1 MGADAQRAAVE
12 MVCGGCGLH
21 VDPARTLPFR
31 CPSAARD
38 AGIDHVLAR
47 RVPIDE
53 LDADAAGFGAA
64 DAERNPFVRFRRLTL
79 AWHVAM
85 AHGLDDDAYV
95 ALVRELDDAVARV
108 DGSGFRA
115 TPLAHHDALGAWVKD
130 ETGNVSGSHKARHLM
145 GVMLALR
152 VFEVT
157 GLHADAELRS
167 RPLAIA
173 SCGNA
178 ALAAA
183 VVARAAE
190 WPIDVYI
197 PLDASEA
204 VVRRLGDLGA
214 RIHVCQREAGAAG
227 DPCVTAFR
235 AAVSGGAIPFGVQG
249 SESGLC
255 VEGGHTLGWELAAQF
270 AAQLAGA
277 AAGDAGLDAIYV
289 QVGGGALAAGLYRGL
304 REARALG
311 VLRRLP
317 RLYTVQTEGAW
328 PLRRAWDR
336 WREAGVDLAA
346 ALRDRGSFMWP
357 WETEPRSI
365 AHGILDDETYEWATL
380 LDAMDESGG
389 EPLVVDEDTLREANR
404 VGCAAIGIAVSHT
417 GTAGLAGVL
426 AKRAPGR
433 IGVVFTGAER

>member
-1 MGADAQRAAVE
+1 MTG
-12 MVCGGCGLH
+12 
-21 VDPARTLPFR
+21 
-31 CPSAARD
+31 PSAFPFNGD
-38 AGIDHVLAR
+38 AH
-47 RVPIDE
+47 
-53 LDADAAGFGAA
+53 
-64 DAERNPFVRFRRLTL
+64 PFVRFRELMDHAQWRID
-79 AWHVAM
+79 VR
-85 AHGLDDDAYV
+85 GLDA
-95 ALVRELDDAVARV
+95 AVAIV
-108 DGSGFRA
+108 DGKGLRE
-115 TPLAHHDALGAWVKD
+115 TPLVESPELATELGVARLWIKD
-130 ETGNVSGSHKARHLM
+130 ETGNPGGSHKIRHLF
-145 GVMLALR
+145 GLALR
-152 VFEVT
+152 
-157 GLHADAELRS
+157 APAEA
-167 RPLAIA
+167 PFAIA

-404 VGCAAIGIAVSHT
+404 VGCAAIGSAVSHT